1 MVQSTRTAIFRL
13 ILMDPYRM
21 CIKRIVHRFDGTEG
35 NSKISMALREDI
47 KISMALRE
55 FILKYLFLTTKI
67 NYLVL
72 KIFLKNNVQI

>member
-1 MVQSTRTAIFRL
+1 M
-13 ILMDPYRM
+13 
-21 CIKRIVHRFDGTEG
+21 
-35 NSKISMALREDI
+35 KISMALREDI

>member
-1 MVQSTRTAIFRL
+1 M
-13 ILMDPYRM
+13 
-21 CIKRIVHRFDGTEG
+21 
-35 NSKISMALREDI
+35 KISMALREDI

-72 KIFLKNNVQI
+72 KIFLNIMCKYRQVWYCFEDLVIKKQNGAIGI